1 MPELNERDL
10 LLRVKQNDADA
21 FKTLY
26 IKYAPRVFNFS
37 LKLILQKEEAGDIV
51 QQVFLA
57 IWEQRSGLQED
68 KSFESY
74 VFSIARHLL
83 YQAFRKHI
91 LRTEAY
97 EYMHKHHDHSA
108 DQTMEEVL
116 FQEVQTVLL
125 DLIEKLPEKRR
136 EIFRLHRLDG
146 LSYHEIAQRLCISEN
161 TVDTQMRKSLQ
172 FIRNEF
178 EKHHG

>member
-1 MPELNERDL
+1 
-10 LLRVKQNDADA
+10 
-21 FKTLY
+21 
-26 IKYAPRVFNFS
+26 
-37 LKLILQKEEAGDIV
+37 
-51 QQVFLA
+51 
-57 IWEQRSGLQED
+57 
-68 KSFESY
+68 
-74 VFSIARHLL
+74 
-83 YQAFRKHI
+83 
-91 LRTEAY
+91 
-97 EYMHKHHDHSA
+97 MHKHHDRST

-125 DLIEKLPEKRR
+125 DLIEKPPEKRR